1 MFSYIITLTIGI
13 TWIWNGK
20 CLRFCHLSLDH
31 YLEPDCF
38 CPTFSTWT
46 LIDPQLNENKF
57 LTTVLSDL
65 VYCSFCRPYD
75 CSCIIA
81 HTLTYIQNCCPRDK
95 NIRQLKPNTEWKLWV
110 ALCLKYLSIKKRAQY
125 ILNIDQLSTLRD
137 SQKTKH
143 PRFRKTSTQQ
153 SFQNFAGADL
163 ALSLWRSHAV

>member
-1 MFSYIITLTIGI
+1 LKVFLIVYIHRPTIAASFDFNKYGRIRGRWYYSDKRYWIYLCVSYNFPNKKFIFVNMFSYIITLTIGI

-38 CPTFSTWT
+38 YPTFSTWT

-81 HTLTYIQNCCPRDK
+81 HTLTYIQNSLSHKLHPSY
-95 NIRQLKPNTEWKLWV
+95 LKTVK
-110 ALCLKYLSIKKRAQY
+110 
-125 ILNIDQLSTLRD
+125 
-137 SQKTKH
+137 
-143 PRFRKTSTQQ
+143 
-153 SFQNFAGADL
+153 
-163 ALSLWRSHAV
+163 